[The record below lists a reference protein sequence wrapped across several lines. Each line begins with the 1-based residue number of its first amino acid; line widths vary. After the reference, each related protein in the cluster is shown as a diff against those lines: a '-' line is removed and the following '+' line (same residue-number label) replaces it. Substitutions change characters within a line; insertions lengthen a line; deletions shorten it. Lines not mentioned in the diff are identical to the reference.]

1 MLERFK
7 AAAIQ
12 MRFAWASVPAELES
26 RAKSLI
32 ETAIGQGVELV
43 ALPEHCGLALLGIL
57 ARIHP
62 ELCLDEVVGA
72 AGYTSLANCLLS
84 SAPALKSVY
93 EQVFSQLSAQFRV
106 YLAAGTVIL
115 PDKGGALYNTAYLF
129 GPEGQII
136 GTQRQTHLSQMERQW
151 GLSRGD
157 HLMVFET
164 EVGKIGLVVGTD
176 VYYPE
181 VSRILC
187 LRGANVLIHPTCTTA
202 YSQADWMRRLWR
214 EVQANQVF
222 GLESALVGGLLEQS
236 CHGKSAIHAP
246 LGITEGNDGLLAAA
260 ETTDSEEVVVA
271 RLDFNRLQ
279 QAIDEYPIYK
289 VLNYRLYEKY
299 FPKVYGL
306 QGGRKER
313 RV

>member
-1 MLERFK
+1 MLEKFK

-26 RAKSLI
+26 KAKSLI
-32 ETAIGQGVELV
+32 ETALGQGVELV

-57 ARIHP
+57 ARTHP
-62 ELCLDEVVGA
+62 ELCLDEVVSA
-72 AGYTSLANCLLS
+72 AGYTNLADCLLS
-84 SAPALKSVY
+84 SAPALKSAY

-115 PDKGGALYNTAYLF
+115 PDKEGALYNTAYLF
-129 GPEGQII
+129 GPEGQVL
-136 GTQRQTHLSQMERQW
+136 GTQRQTHLSPMERQW

-157 HLMVFET
+157 HLMVFQT
-164 EVGKIGLVVGTD
+164 EVGRIGLVVGTD

-187 LRGANVLIHPTCTTA
+187 LRGANVLIHPMYTTA

-222 GLESALVGGLLEQS
+222 GLESALVGGLFEQP

-246 LGITEGNDGLLAAA
+246 LNMTTENNGLLAAA

-271 RLDFNRLQ
+271 EMDFDRLQ
-279 QAIDEYPIYK
+279 QAIDEDPIYK
-289 VLNYRLYEKY
+289 VLNYRLYERY

-306 QGGRKER
+306 RGD
-313 RV
+313 

>member
-7 AAAIQ
+7 AATIQ

-26 RAKSLI
+26 KAKSCI

-57 ARIHP
+57 ARTHP
-62 ELCLDEVVGA
+62 ELCLDEVVSA
-72 AGYTSLANCLLS
+72 AGYTNLTDCLRC
-84 SAPALKSVY
+84 SAPALKSAY

-115 PDKGGALYNTAYLF
+115 PDEGGALYNTAYLF
-129 GPEGQII
+129 GPEGQVI
-136 GTQRQTHLSQMERQW
+136 GTQRQTHLSKMERQW

-164 EVGKIGLVVGTD
+164 EVGRIGLVVGTD
-176 VYYPE
+176 AYYPE

-187 LRGANVLIHPTCTTA
+187 LRRANVLIHPMCTTA
-202 YSQADWMRRLWR
+202 YSRADWMRRLWR

-222 GLESALVGGLLEQS
+222 GLESALVGGLFEQP

-246 LGITEGNDGLLAAA
+246 LSMTAGNDGLLATA
-260 ETTDSEEVVVA
+260 ETSDSEEVVVA
-271 RLDFNRLQ
+271 DLDFDRLQ
-279 QAIDEYPIYK
+279 QAIDEYPIYR
-289 VLNYRLYEKY
+289 VLNYRLYERY
-299 FPKVYGL
+299 FPQVYGL
-306 QGGRKER
+306 
-313 RV
+313 

>member
-1 MLERFK
+1 MLEKFK

-12 MRFAWASVPAELES
+12 MRFTWASVPAELES
-26 RAKSLI
+26 KAKSLI
-32 ETAIGQGVELV
+32 ETALGQGVELV

-57 ARIHP
+57 ARTHP
-62 ELCLDEVVGA
+62 ELCLDEVVSA
-72 AGYTSLANCLLS
+72 AGYTNLADCLLS
-84 SAPALKSVY
+84 SAPALKSAY
-93 EQVFSQLSAQFRV
+93 EQVFSQLSAQFRI

-115 PDKGGALYNTAYLF
+115 PDKEDALYNTAYLF
-129 GPEGQII
+129 GPDGQVL
-136 GTQRQTHLSQMERQW
+136 GTQRQTHLSPTEQQW

-164 EVGKIGLVVGTD
+164 EVGRIGLVVGTD

-187 LRGANVLIHPTCTTA
+187 LRGANVLIHPMYTTA

-222 GLESALVGGLLEQS
+222 GLESALVGGLFEQP

-246 LGITEGNDGLLAAA
+246 LSMTAENDGLLATA

-271 RLDFNRLQ
+271 EMDFDRLQ
-279 QAIDEYPIYK
+279 QAIDEDPIYK
-289 VLNYRLYEKY
+289 VLNYRLYERY

-306 QGGRKER
+306 RGD
-313 RV
+313 

>member
-1 MLERFK
+1 MLEKFK

-12 MRFAWASVPAELES
+12 MRFTWASVPAELES
-26 RAKSLI
+26 KAKSLI
-32 ETAIGQGVELV
+32 ETALGQGVELV

-57 ARIHP
+57 AHTHP
-62 ELCLDEVVGA
+62 ELCLDEVVSA
-72 AGYTSLANCLLS
+72 AGYTNLADCLLS
-84 SAPALKSVY
+84 SAPALKSAY

-115 PDKGGALYNTAYLF
+115 PDKEGALYNTAYLF
-129 GPEGQII
+129 GPEGQIL
-136 GTQRQTHLSQMERQW
+136 GTQRQTHLSLMERQW

-164 EVGKIGLVVGTD
+164 EVGRIGLVVGTD

-187 LRGANVLIHPTCTTA
+187 LRGANVLIHPMYTTA

-222 GLESALVGGLLEQS
+222 GLESALVGGLFEQP

-246 LGITEGNDGLLAAA
+246 LSMTAENDGLLAAA
-260 ETTDSEEVVVA
+260 ETTDSEEVVA
-271 RLDFNRLQ
+271 AEMDFDRLQ
-279 QAIDEYPIYK
+279 QAIDEDPIYK
-289 VLNYRLYEKY
+289 MLNYRLYERY

-306 QGGRKER
+306 RED
-313 RV
+313 

>member
-12 MRFAWASVPAELES
+12 MRFVWASVPAELES
-26 RAKSLI
+26 KAKSPI
-32 ETAIGQGVELV
+32 ETAIGQGVELI

-57 ARIHP
+57 ARTHP
-62 ELCLDEVVGA
+62 ELCLDEVVSA
-72 AGYTSLANCLLS
+72 AGYTNLADCLRS
-84 SAPALKSVY
+84 SAPALKSAY

-115 PDKGGALYNTAYLF
+115 PDRRGALYNTAYLF
-129 GPEGQII
+129 GPEGQILGI
-136 GTQRQTHLSQMERQW
+136 QRQTHLSKMERQW

-187 LRGANVLIHPTCTTA
+187 LRGANVLIHSTCITA

-214 EVQANQVF
+214 EIQANQVF
-222 GLESALVGGLLEQS
+222 GLESALVGGLFEQS

-246 LGITEGNDGLLAAA
+246 LSMTAENDGLLAAA
-260 ETTDSEEVVVA
+260 ETTDGEAIVIAE
-271 RLDFNRLQ
+271 LDFDRLQ
-279 QAIDEYPIYK
+279 QAIDKYPIYK
-289 VLNYRLYEKY
+289 VLNYRLYERY

-306 QGGRKER
+306 QGDRGAR
-313 RV
+313 RD

>member
-12 MRFAWASVPAELES
+12 MRFAWASVPAKFES
-26 RAKSLI
+26 KAKPLI
-32 ETAIGQGVELV
+32 ETAIGQGAELV

-57 ARIHP
+57 ARTHP
-62 ELCLDEVVGA
+62 ELCLDEVVDA
-72 AGYTSLANCLLS
+72 AGYTNLADCLRS
-84 SAPALKSVY
+84 SAPALTSAY

-115 PDKGGALYNTAYLF
+115 PDKEGALYNTAYLF
-129 GPEGQII
+129 GPEGQVI

-164 EVGKIGLVVGTD
+164 EVGRIGLVVGTD

-187 LRGANVLIHPTCTTA
+187 LRGANVLIHPMCTTA

-222 GLESALVGGLLEQS
+222 GVESALVGGLFEHP
-236 CHGKSAIHAP
+236 CHGKTSIHAP

-260 ETTDSEEVVVA
+260 EATNSEEVVVA
-271 RLDFNRLQ
+271 ELDFNRLQ

-289 VLNYRLYEKY
+289 VLNYRLYERY
-299 FPKVYGL
+299 FPQVYGL
-306 QGGRKER
+306 QRGREER
-313 RV
+313 KV

>member
-7 AAAIQ
+7 AATIQ

-26 RAKSLI
+26 KAKSCI

-57 ARIHP
+57 ARTHP
-62 ELCLDEVVGA
+62 ELCLDEVVSA
-72 AGYTSLANCLLS
+72 AGYTNLTDCLRC
-84 SAPALKSVY
+84 SAPALKSAY

-115 PDKGGALYNTAYLF
+115 PDKEGALYNTAYLF
-129 GPEGQII
+129 GPEGQIL
-136 GTQRQTHLSQMERQW
+136 GTQRQTHLSKMERQW

-164 EVGKIGLVVGTD
+164 EVGRIGLVVGTD
-176 VYYPE
+176 AYYPE

-187 LRGANVLIHPTCTTA
+187 LRRANVLIHPMCTTA
-202 YSQADWMRRLWR
+202 YSRADWMRRLWR

-222 GLESALVGGLLEQS
+222 GLESALVGGLFEQP

-246 LGITEGNDGLLAAA
+246 LSMTAGNDGLLATA
-260 ETTDSEEVVVA
+260 ETSDSEEVVVA
-271 RLDFNRLQ
+271 DLDFDRLQ
-279 QAIDEYPIYK
+279 QAIDEYPIYR
-289 VLNYRLYEKY
+289 VLNYRLYERY
-299 FPKVYGL
+299 FPQVYGL
-306 QGGRKER
+306 
-313 RV
+313 

>member
-1 MLERFK
+1 MLEKFK

-26 RAKSLI
+26 KAKSLI
-32 ETAIGQGVELV
+32 ETALGQGVELV

-57 ARIHP
+57 ARTHP
-62 ELCLDEVVGA
+62 ELCLDEVVSA
-72 AGYTSLANCLLS
+72 AGYTNLADCLLS
-84 SAPALKSVY
+84 SAPALKSAY

-115 PDKGGALYNTAYLF
+115 PDKEGALYNTTYLF
-129 GPEGQII
+129 GPEGQIL
-136 GTQRQTHLSQMERQW
+136 GTQRQTHLSPIERQW

-164 EVGKIGLVVGTD
+164 EVGRIGLVVGTD

-187 LRGANVLIHPTCTTA
+187 LRGANVLIHPMYTTA
-202 YSQADWMRRLWR
+202 YSQADWMCRLWR

-222 GLESALVGGLLEQS
+222 GLESALVGGLFEQP

-246 LGITEGNDGLLAAA
+246 LSMTARNDGILAAA

-271 RLDFNRLQ
+271 EVDFDRLQ
-279 QAIDEYPIYK
+279 QAIDEDPIYK
-289 VLNYRLYEKY
+289 VLNYRLYERY

-306 QGGRKER
+306 R
-313 RV
+313 RD

>member
-1 MLERFK
+1 MLKRFK
-7 AAAIQ
+7 AATIQ

-26 RAKSLI
+26 KAKSSI
-32 ETAIGQGVELV
+32 KAAIGQGVELV

-57 ARIHP
+57 ARTHP
-62 ELCLDEVVGA
+62 ELCLDEVVSA
-72 AGYTSLANCLLS
+72 AGYTNLTDCLRY
-84 SAPALKSVY
+84 SAPALKSAY

-115 PDKGGALYNTAYLF
+115 PEKEGALYNTAYLF
-129 GPEGQII
+129 GPEGQVI
-136 GTQRQTHLSQMERQW
+136 GTQRQTHLSKMERQW

-164 EVGKIGLVVGTD
+164 EVGRIGLVVGTD
-176 VYYPE
+176 AYYPE

-187 LRGANVLIHPTCTTA
+187 LRRANVLIHPMCTTA

-222 GLESALVGGLLEQS
+222 GLESALVGGLFEQP

-246 LGITEGNDGLLAAA
+246 LSMTAGNDGLLATA
-260 ETTDSEEVVVA
+260 ETSDSEEVVVA
-271 RLDFNRLQ
+271 DLDFDRLQ
-279 QAIDEYPIYK
+279 QAIDEYPIYR
-289 VLNYRLYEKY
+289 VLNYRLYERY
-299 FPKVYGL
+299 FPKVYAL
-306 QGGRKER
+306 QGDRG
-313 RV
+313 